1 MSEMSRRKKHKIIG
15 RQRRDN
21 GFVSGAGTVSSLN
34 CRFYV
39 LENGDV
45 ATSFVLESEHQGWK
59 GIAHGGI
66 SYSVLDEVMGRSNRV
81 YDDMND
87 LPYVAVVTGEITCR
101 YIKPVP
107 IGETIYAYGR
117 VDRREGRKRFT
128 SAELVLEDGTVL
140 QRARGIFLET
150 TEVNGS
156 KDADAMFPLE
166 EGDPKEI

>member
-1 MSEMSRRKKHKIIG
+1 M
-15 RQRRDN
+15 
-21 GFVSGAGTVSSLN
+21 
-34 CRFYV
+34 
-39 LENGDV
+39 
-45 ATSFVLESEHQGWK
+45 
-59 GIAHGGI
+59 
-66 SYSVLDEVMGRSNRV
+66 
-81 YDDMND
+81 
-87 LPYVAVVTGEITCR
+87 VTGEITCR

-117 VDRREGRKRFT
+117 VDSREDRKRFT